1 MKKTLP
7 ISLRFSF
14 TFYKS
19 VLLIAAILFSTIA
32 TNGQITTITPTY
44 VAPTVFGGCI
54 DTVFSLSYVSPK
66 VHTLKIS
73 ASLNGEENNCSSSGI
88 YQILVTPHSVSG
100 ATFVVDTANA
110 AIVFTVANGASVN
123 INWHVHIDCS
133 ILSLVST
140 NQTVNLIQKFADST
154 NQVAFNLGSG
164 SDSTL
169 TNVKIPYLESS
180 STSTEQ
186 FYASYLTQH
195 HFDFKFY
202 NFSEADVNIK
212 FKFHVNDTTICN
224 KAHTDS
230 FAYSTSLFGTFT
242 KFMMDDATEIFLPKD
257 SDLVIRQYVTGDSC
271 FDINGCNG
279 LALFK
284 WQCAFS
290 DSIENYF
297 CNSCGKT
304 DSIDFNVKPD
314 ENPLIKIE
322 NLTPSNYKNDFT
334 CFNTMQSWSYRILHN
349 STSTNAADSFFVS
362 LAHYSGS
369 SAPNNLTLIPTDSIN
384 VQCLNCSYSVTYIND
399 TNAVKLCTGLVPNS
413 LSLYSIKV
421 YNFEI
426 GDTLLLNFKTLRCA
440 EENDAALL
448 NRPKNLNNWVLGTA
462 AYDVCGK
469 QFANQAYL
477 SSENFDGY
485 STNIDQQLQFFPT
498 FTNITVSNPPLSD
511 TLFYTVD
518 LKGLD
523 KRWDYFSNQHF
534 GVSRDSAEFPCK
546 AKGILR
552 VRITLNEG
560 LHIFTDSLVY
570 FQTDTG
576 LIPLKIYPDYYYHVG
591 SSCHEDTLYF
601 YFHLSD
607 TMYYILNAGS
617 FHSNVEACCPNTAGN
632 DTYYKMDFHVMPF
645 PNSNCI
651 SNSNWYVDTTHTQPP
666 NYTTTTAF
674 IPMSGV
680 THNIHIHC
688 PGCLTPGTIVEQY
701 KLKRISFGLQDS
713 NNNGLADSNFIPI
726 VKNSNWF
733 NANQNKIQQYNSSY
747 GDRLCEYT
755 VANFV
760 DGDYSNGGYDYSQMK
775 ATGAIFNYL
784 QYGVALLSQ
793 GDSGLV
799 ADTTMQQQ
807 LGLTPDSLVF
817 YIDEKNPGNPFCID
831 CNDFE
836 TGTDYRTVLK
846 LAVPSTGLNKF
857 MQADTANA
865 TWFYTF
871 SFVPPDSN
879 SVIGITNP
887 YKIYYNDTLFHDS
900 LAVGQR
906 YRIAVYYNECAHFAA
921 PTYNLTLDNVMKR
934 REISTQ
940 MWFTGKNHGINTF
953 NDISQEPQS
962 YAELNLHGWKVYN
975 DNSLTLPN
983 VNQQFADSF
992 IFFCEMNGGMH
1003 YFFSQD
1009 LTFSSFYQSDKLSCG
1024 MNMIASTYSR
1034 VAGHIYDPYPF
1045 EYRTPALYLNKLS
1058 FKQPSGFTA
1067 NGGIRYNYIYIPFGN
1082 FSFTSAPTHFITPA
1096 PDIDNFINLNT
1107 NAIAQPACIDEKRF
1121 WNLPITDSSAYVGD
1135 NYVGNDWYINFQPIN
1150 CFANFVVHNDTAIY
1164 GISSNINLPCLST
1177 SVCATTDTVK
1187 GEYLQSNITSKANLK
1202 ADIFPYS
1209 NGAIS
1214 NEFCWHIDLTNPKIN
1229 IDSVST
1235 STAMQYFKTA
1245 TASHIY
1251 FVPPDVNYLNN
1262 WVFTPDYNSN
1272 IHISI
1277 PNDSIFHWADSLPAD
1292 GQLSGTFCATYFPC
1306 IGLDTI
1312 PFILGYDCNHYP
1324 AAPFGSD
1331 TTCTTYVIDSI
1342 RLYDVTTLPPTATS
1356 NPVSF
1361 SICAPTEK
1369 IVDFTISSSP
1379 FLFPDSVVLYNMPN
1393 QITIDSA
1400 FFSLCDNVNLLHKLT
1415 SASTSNSWLIN
1426 ADSLVAAGYPDSALN
1441 QYNTCIRIH
1450 LFLHQS
1456 CNFINGVTGDSLKL
1470 FTHNYCN
1477 DVFSKANLATTFVWD
1492 STTHCNDCFTVTKTA
1507 NNDSILVGDTLTYI
1521 ITACANNQF
1530 PQQINVVDSIPPNF
1544 TITYTELPYSGLIG
1558 ADTCLTFIIKGVF
1571 STSDFDSCFNNAA
1584 WLQHSLNNVWHHDD
1598 TCIKVMPPCY
1608 VAGMIILSD
1617 STLSST
1623 LTTTT
1628 NTFFYVDST
1637 LIIDTNTTFANC
1649 TLYVATGGSI
1659 VVMPGDTLTLDSSFI
1674 EGCGYMWQ
1682 GLKIDTTGFIYSFH
1696 SRVRDANTGIAMK
1709 SSGGFFVDSSQV
1721 IDCVKGIYVPQR
1733 SCNSLNSTF
1742 GLVQGTTFG
1751 LERAAFLPDY
1761 TAQPAHGVLP
1771 KAGIDVSDMVVTFG
1785 NNSTKRNYF
1794 HNMNTGIVG
1803 YRSDIDL
1810 YNSVFRNIYEDT
1822 IYTEDYIGTAIVCL
1836 GYQGNCHVNGDITIQ
1851 QVPNGDTLAKNIY
1864 RGIYTRY
1871 SNLLVSGNKI
1881 TNATI
1886 GIYGTNTSEGLHAN
1900 VVGCYIQ
1907 ASSRGINW
1915 YGNAGAYY
1923 MNAENDT
1930 ILITGDSLGMGIKI
1944 SEAGLTA
1951 NHRLENNVIIT
1962 EGKFGI
1968 NAIDVIKPLIGNNK
1982 IKYNRNNSS
1991 STTIFRGIAL
2001 DGCDSSTVTC
2011 NVVEGNTVSDTM
2023 KVGIH
2028 TSISNVC
2035 TFTCNNVDSTG
2046 WGIFFGGVNMETS
2059 FKGNAMKDHYFGL
2072 QLNKTAVTDTQT
2084 HAGNHWVGTYGSTY
2098 GARNYNAATFA
2109 KLRKSLFVVD
2119 PSGDASLIP
2128 TTPSSNPNNIQWFE
2142 VDPGYSPFECTG
2154 GFDCESYGSRSGGSS
2169 ELQMSIAK
2177 GDTITSEFVN
2187 ESNSMAQQFLF
2198 SDLKYDSTKLASDTV
2213 LQNFVNDKENE
2224 AIGLLYKTKMKLQSS
2239 ANYDSSFD
2247 ASLTQIDS
2255 LRKIYSDSIYQIDLS
2270 GNTYQKRIILI
2281 NQLNYLSL
2289 QRQNLLQIKQ
2299 AAILNDLSAAES
2311 FNNQVSPTQ
2320 IPEENEKF
2328 MNSILIMYRAGGKDS
2343 IAHYYPQILSIGQ
2356 QCPYIGGK
2364 PVYKARG
2371 FISLFNENIQFDDYN
2386 TCLAAGIFRESLNNV
2401 QTSDSIII
2409 RVVPNPTSENADLI
2423 IDNSFNGICRLKI
2436 IDAIGNVVF
2445 EKQLDCSVK
2454 KHKLDL
2460 HQFVS
2465 GIYFIQVDLEGKT
2478 KSVSKFAII
2487 R

>member
-1 MKKTLP
+1 M
-7 ISLRFSF
+7 F
-14 TFYKS
+14 
-19 VLLIAAILFSTIA
+19 AAILFSTIA
-32 TNGQITTITPTY
+32 ANSQITNVTPTY

-54 DTVFSLSYVSPK
+54 DTIFSLSYVSPK

-73 ASLNGEENNCSSSGI
+73 ASLNGEENNCSSSSV
-88 YQILVTPHSVSG
+88 YQILVTPQFVSG

-110 AIVFTVANGASVN
+110 AIVFTIANGASVN
-123 INWHVHIDCS
+123 IKWHVNIDCS
-133 ILSLVST
+133 ILSLIST
-140 NQTVNLIQKFADST
+140 NQTVNLIQKFTDPT

-186 FYASYLTQH
+186 FYASYLTQR

-212 FKFHVNDTTICN
+212 FKFHVNDTTICK

-230 FAYSTSLFGTFT
+230 FAYSTSLFGTFA
-242 KFMMDDATEIFLPKD
+242 KFVMDDATEIFLPKD
-257 SDLVIRQYVTGDSC
+257 SDLFIRQYVTGDSC

-284 WQCAFS
+284 WQCAFN
-290 DSIENYF
+290 DTIENYF
-297 CNSCGKT
+297 CESCGKT

-314 ENPLIKIE
+314 ENPLIKID
-322 NLTPSNYKNDFT
+322 NLTPNNYKNDFS
-334 CFNTMQSWSYRILHN
+334 CFNSMQSWSYRILHN
-349 STSTNAADSFFVS
+349 NTSTSAADSFFVS
-362 LAHYSGS
+362 LAHYSGG

-399 TNAVKLCTGLVPNS
+399 TNSVKLCTGLVPNS
-413 LSLYSIKV
+413 LSFYTIKV

-426 GDTLLLNFKTLRCA
+426 GDTILLNFKTLRCA

-448 NRPKNLNNWVLGTA
+448 NHPKNLNNWVLGTA

-477 SSENFDGY
+477 SAENFDGY

-534 GVSRDSAEFPCK
+534 GFSRDSAEFPCK

-576 LIPLKIYPDYYYHVG
+576 IIPLKIYPAYYYHVG
-591 SSCHEDTLYF
+591 SSCHEDTVYF

-651 SNSNWYVDTTHTQPP
+651 SNSNWYGDTSHTQPP

-733 NANQNKIQQYNSSY
+733 NTNQNKIQQYNSSY
-747 GDRLCEYT
+747 GDKLCEYT

-760 DGDYSNGGYDYSQMK
+760 DGDYTNGGYDYSQMK

-846 LAVPSTGLNKF
+846 LAVPQAGLNKF
-857 MQADTANA
+857 MQADTAKA

-871 SFVPPDSN
+871 SFVPSDSN
-879 SVIGITNP
+879 SVVGTSNP

-921 PTYNLTLDNVMKR
+921 PTFNLTLDNVMKR
-934 REISTQ
+934 REINTQ

-953 NDISQEPQS
+953 NDIFQEPQS
-962 YAELNLHGWKVYN
+962 YAELNAAGWKVYN
-975 DNSLTLPN
+975 DSSLALPN

-1009 LTFSSFYQSDKLSCG
+1009 LVFSSLYQSDKFSCG

-1082 FSFTSAPTHFITPA
+1082 FSFASAPTHFVTPA
-1096 PDIDNFINLNT
+1096 PDINNFINLNT
-1107 NAIAQPACIDEKRF
+1107 NVIAQPACIDEKRY
-1121 WNLPITDSSAYVGD
+1121 WNLPATDSSAYVGD
-1135 NYVGNDWYINFQPIN
+1135 NYVGNDWYVNFQPIN
-1150 CFANFVVHNDTAIY
+1150 CFANFVVRNDTAIY

-1214 NEFCWHIDLTNPKIN
+1214 NEFCWHIDLTNPKIF
-1229 IDSVST
+1229 IDSVFISPY
-1235 STAMQYFKTA
+1235 MNYFYTA

-1262 WVFTPDYNSN
+1262 WVFTPDYNTN
-1272 IHISI
+1272 LHIPI
-1277 PNDSIFHWADSLPAD
+1277 LNDSIFHWADSLPAD
-1292 GQLSGTFCATYFPC
+1292 GALSGTFCATYFPC

-1331 TTCTTYVIDSI
+1331 TTCSTYVIDSI
-1342 RLYDVTTLPPTATS
+1342 RLYDVTTLPPTATA

-1400 FFSLCDNVNLLHKLT
+1400 FFSLCDNVNFLHKLT

-1470 FTHNYCN
+1470 FTHNHCN
-1477 DVFSKANLATTFVWD
+1477 DVFSKANLSTTFVWD

-1507 NNDSILVGDTLTYI
+1507 SNDSILVGDTITYT
-1521 ITACANNQF
+1521 ITACANNQYS
-1530 PQQINVVDSIPPNF
+1530 QLITVLDSIPPNF
-1544 TITYTELPYSGLIG
+1544 TITSTIPTLPYSGLIG
-1558 ADTCLTFIIKGVF
+1558 ADTCLTFIVKGVF
-1571 STSDFDSCFNNAA
+1571 SKSEYDYCFNNAA
-1584 WLQHSLNNVWHHDD
+1584 WLKDSLNNLWHHDD

-1608 VAGMIILSD
+1608 LAGMIILSD
-1617 STLSST
+1617 STFSST

-1628 NTFFYVDST
+1628 NTFFYVDSI
-1637 LIIDTNTTFANC
+1637 LIIDTNTTFTNC

-1659 VVMPGDTLTLDSSFI
+1659 VVMPGDTLTLDSSSV

-1682 GLKIDTTGFIYSFH
+1682 GLKIDTTAFINSYH
-1696 SRVRDANTGIAMK
+1696 SRVRDANIGIEMK
-1709 SSGGFFVDSSQV
+1709 SSGGFYVDSSQV

-1733 SCNSLNSTF
+1733 SCGVLNTTI
-1742 GLVQGTTFG
+1742 GAVQGTTFG

-1761 TAQPAHGVLP
+1761 SGQPAHGVLP
-1771 KAGIDVSDMVVTFG
+1771 KVGVDFSDMVITFG
-1785 NNSTKRNYF
+1785 SDYDKRNYF
-1794 HNMNTGIVG
+1794 HNMNMGIIG
-1803 YRSDIDL
+1803 YRSDINL
-1810 YNSVFRNIYEDT
+1810 KNSIFRNISIDT
-1822 IYTEDYIGTAIVCL
+1822 NYTEDYGGTAIVSL
-1836 GYQGNCHVNGDITIQ
+1836 GQLTNCHVAGSIEIQ
-1851 QVPNGDTLAKNIY
+1851 GVPNNDTLAKNVY

-1871 SNLLVSGNKI
+1871 SDLLVANNKI
-1881 TNATI
+1881 TNSTV
-1886 GIYGTNTSEGLHAN
+1886 GVYSNNTSEGLKAN
-1900 VVGCYIQ
+1900 VFGCYIE
-1907 ASSRGINW
+1907 ATNRGINW

-1923 MNAENDT
+1923 MAAENDT
-1930 ILITGDSLGMGIKI
+1930 IVLSGDSLGMGIKLT
-1944 SEAGLTA
+1944 ETTNVTA
-1951 NHRLENNVIIT
+1951 NHKILFNVITLT
-1962 EGKFGI
+1962 EAKDGI
-1968 NAIDVIKPLIGNNK
+1968 NASATLKPTITGNK
-1982 IKYNRNNSS
+1982 IYQLSNGTYHP
-1991 STTIFRGIAL
+1991 TTRGIYV
-2001 DGCDSSTVTC
+2001 DGCDTATISCNTVYTNYPDTLTSSFGLRTSDSKSYLMEC
-2011 NVVEGNTVSDTM
+2011 NSVDGHYRGIWFGGNCSLSDSNFRGNTMQNNFEGLYLNNMAVIGVQTRTGNLWSNYSGSKGARCANGSGYLSSIFFVDFSIPAEKPSFAPTGWFFNQPGSIFSCGSYCTNLLSRKNNDNSYQQMVASDSSLTSAFIPENKNIAKQGLFEELSLDSDLRNSDTLFANFYTANENGSLG
-2023 KVGIH
+2023 KVFQAKENIKEAKEL
-2028 TSISNVC
+2028 TPSDSYLIALSDSLIKIKKDSISIMDKN
-2035 TFTCNNVDSTG
+2035 
-2046 WGIFFGGVNMETS
+2046 TS
-2059 FKGNAMKDHYFGL
+2059 FYSSSNYFAVRSNLIVSLNTLLQTKANILLQNDIKVEANLDSANAI
-2072 QLNKTAVTDTQT
+2072 
-2084 HAGNHWVGTYGSTY
+2084 
-2098 GARNYNAATFA
+2098 
-2109 KLRKSLFVVD
+2109 
-2119 PSGDASLIP
+2119 ASSIIP
-2128 TTPSSNPNNIQWFE
+2128 T
-2142 VDPGYSPFECTG
+2142 
-2154 GFDCESYGSRSGGSS
+2154 
-2169 ELQMSIAK
+2169 EL
-2177 GDTITSEFVN
+2177 
-2187 ESNSMAQQFLF
+2187 
-2198 SDLKYDSTKLASDTV
+2198 
-2213 LQNFVNDKENE
+2213 
-2224 AIGLLYKTKMKLQSS
+2224 
-2239 ANYDSSFD
+2239 
-2247 ASLTQIDS
+2247 
-2255 LRKIYSDSIYQIDLS
+2255 
-2270 GNTYQKRIILI
+2270 
-2281 NQLNYLSL
+2281 
-2289 QRQNLLQIKQ
+2289 
-2299 AAILNDLSAAES
+2299 
-2311 FNNQVSPTQ
+2311 
-2320 IPEENEKF
+2320 PEENWKFIQQMQVLYEKHGIDGLR
-2328 MNSILIMYRAGGKDS
+2328 N
-2343 IAHYYPQILSIGQ
+2343 YYSQILSISQ
-2356 QCPYIGGK
+2356 QCPFAGGRA
-2364 PVYKARG
+2364 VAIARN
-2371 FISLFNENIQFDDYN
+2371 FVELFNDRMIYDDDLTCLQNGIYKVIQQNVSNEEEVRIMPNPANNFIEVQFDKETNLTDCDLQIMNSLGEVVLQKNLYEKN
-2386 TCLAAGIFRESLNNV
+2386 TKRINVSSLTNGVYIVHIKKSN
-2401 QTSDSIII
+2401 SIEF
-2409 RVVPNPTSENADLI
+2409 NSKLI
-2423 IDNSFNGICRLKI
+2423 IVR
-2436 IDAIGNVVF
+2436 
-2445 EKQLDCSVK
+2445 
-2454 KHKLDL
+2454 
-2460 HQFVS
+2460 
-2465 GIYFIQVDLEGKT
+2465 
-2478 KSVSKFAII
+2478 
-2487 R
+2487 